1 MQVTP
6 SQAEESTPSPRQP
19 RPRQP
24 RSARTEAEQA
34 TNAPPAS
41 SASGPLPTSVLQIV
55 ALFERRSSALRFPNV
70 DAESLRALVERV
82 EQQRGEAADA
92 LANWETAR
100 VASERSEV
108 ELLEMSKRAIAYARV
123 FAADD
128 PALETELDAIL
139 RTEPER
145 GKRRKRDAGDA
156 TAAAATESAEPAK
169 PRRVR
174 RDSNETKS
182 DKASDKVIAQETP
195 NAAE

>member
-6 SQAEESTPSPRQP
+6 TQAEESTPSPRQP

-24 RSARTEAEQA
+24 RAARTEAELAANA
-34 TNAPPAS
+34 TPA
-41 SASGPLPTSVLQIV
+41 AGAGGPLPASVLEIV

-82 EQQRGEAADA
+82 ERQRGEAADA

-145 GKRRKRDAGDA
+145 GKRRKRDASGPTA
-156 TAAAATESAEPAK
+156 TAVTESAEPAK

-174 RDSNETKS
+174 REGNDTKS
-182 DKASDKVIAQETP
+182 DKTSDKALAQETP